1 MVFHMNHPPRPRNR
15 RVIGWHLVQSY
26 PQKVPQP
33 QRIRCPPRY
42 PPFAVDAL
50 EISDQQQ
57 AEIPSWRQTGPP
69 HLLRVEA
76 RTLLLHVLVK
86 AALLQ
91 QPVQLLVERMPHRPR
106 QLRVRDPQFLLSS
119 LLLFSTHSHAQI
131 LRISAVDHTIFFL
144 KEPRLSPRTASAHVP
159 PSLALLACGTRR
171 RLERDSPEL
180 VRSLAV
186 QRDSA
191 SQHDYIDGCQN
202 RRDNYPDVASRKI
215 LGLSV
220 RDGSSRNVVLQPQ
233 KPALTTC
240 GCRH

>member
-1 MVFHMNHPPRPRNR
+1 MRFHIDQPPRPRNR

-69 HLLRVEA
+69 HLRRVEA

-106 QLRVRDPQFLLSS
+106 QICVRNPKFLLSS
-119 LLLFSTHSHAQI
+119 LLLFSAHSHARI
-131 LRISAVDHTIFFL
+131 LRTSAVDHTIFFL
-144 KEPRLSPRTASAHVP
+144 RNPDLHHGLLAEAHTA
-159 PSLALLACGTRR
+159 LALIVQNFDWDWQTAEKEFRR
-171 RLERDSPEL
+171 AIEL
-180 VRSLAV
+180 NPSYAT
-186 QRDSA
+186 A
-191 SQHDYIDGCQN
+191 H
-202 RRDNYPDVASRKI
+202 
-215 LGLSV
+215 
-220 RDGSSRNVVLQPQ
+220 
-233 KPALTTC
+233 
-240 GCRH
+240 

>member
-1 MVFHMNHPPRPRNR
+1 MRFHIDQPPRPRNR

-144 KEPRLSPRTASAHVP
+144 KEPRLSPRTAS
-159 PSLALLACGTRR
+159 L
-171 RLERDSPEL
+171 
-180 VRSLAV
+180 
-186 QRDSA
+186 
-191 SQHDYIDGCQN
+191 
-202 RRDNYPDVASRKI
+202 ASRCFLLI
-215 LGLSV
+215 VICASINCRNPTRTLSQ
-220 RDGSSRNVVLQPQ
+220 VLR
-233 KPALTTC
+233 L
-240 GCRH
+240 

>member
-1 MVFHMNHPPRPRNR
+1 MRFHIDQPPRPRNR

-144 KEPRLSPRTASAHVP
+144 KEPRLSPRTAKHVFP
-159 PSLALLACGTRR
+159 ILAAQNGGGAPQVLPLSGYGRCG
-171 RLERDSPEL
+171 S
-180 VRSLAV
+180 
-186 QRDSA
+186 
-191 SQHDYIDGCQN
+191 
-202 RRDNYPDVASRKI
+202 
-215 LGLSV
+215 
-220 RDGSSRNVVLQPQ
+220 GSSRRQGNSR
-233 KPALTTC
+233 TN
-240 GCRH
+240 

>member
-1 MVFHMNHPPRPRNR
+1 MRFHIDQPPRPRNR

-106 QLRVRDPQFLLSS
+106 QIRVRDPKFLLSS
-119 LLLFSTHSHAQI
+119 LLLSSAHSHTRI
-131 LRISAVDHTIFFL
+131 LRINAVDHTIFFL
-144 KEPRLSPRTASAHVP
+144 KEPDFHHG
-159 PSLALLACGTRR
+159 LLGKDTYCKGFGGSGSRCEAGTRR
-171 RLERDSPEL
+171 TQCVE
-180 VRSLAV
+180 
-186 QRDSA
+186 
-191 SQHDYIDGCQN
+191 
-202 RRDNYPDVASRKI
+202 
-215 LGLSV
+215 
-220 RDGSSRNVVLQPQ
+220 
-233 KPALTTC
+233 
-240 GCRH
+240 

>member
-1 MVFHMNHPPRPRNR
+1 MRFHIDQPPRPRNR

-91 QPVQLLVERMPHRPR
+91 QPAQLLVERMPHRPR
-106 QLRVRDPQFLLSS
+106 QIRVRDPKFLLSS
-119 LLLFSTHSHAQI
+119 LLLSSAHSHTRI
-131 LRISAVDHTIFFL
+131 LRINAVDHTIFFL
-144 KEPRLSPRTASAHVP
+144 KEPDFHHGLLGV
-159 PSLALLACGTRR
+159 LLVALGT
-171 RLERDSPEL
+171 
-180 VRSLAV
+180 
-186 QRDSA
+186 
-191 SQHDYIDGCQN
+191 
-202 RRDNYPDVASRKI
+202 
-215 LGLSV
+215 
-220 RDGSSRNVVLQPQ
+220 
-233 KPALTTC
+233 PALFAQVDRAVLEGTVTDPSERVIV
-240 GCRH
+240 GAN

>member
-1 MVFHMNHPPRPRNR
+1 MRFHIDQPPRPRNR

-144 KEPRLSPRTASAHVP
+144 KEPRLSPRTVSCDGLQQGQ
-159 PSLALLACGTRR
+159 PSSLLPLERQYR
-171 RLERDSPEL
+171 RLAERQDPSSQDH
-180 VRSLAV
+180 SLN
-186 QRDSA
+186 
-191 SQHDYIDGCQN
+191 QN
-202 RRDNYPDVASRKI
+202 VAAIAPRF
-215 LGLSV
+215 
-220 RDGSSRNVVLQPQ
+220 
-233 KPALTTC
+233 
-240 GCRH
+240 